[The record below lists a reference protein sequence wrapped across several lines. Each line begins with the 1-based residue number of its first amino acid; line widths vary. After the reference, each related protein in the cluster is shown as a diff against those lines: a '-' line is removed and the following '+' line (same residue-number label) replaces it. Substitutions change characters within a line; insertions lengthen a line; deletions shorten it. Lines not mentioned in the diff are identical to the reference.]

1 MIKSVF
7 SFRRKIILIFSGLV
21 VGFVV
26 LTVKIFLRIL
36 RFAGRRAHVTASL
49 HVVVVVFDD
58 DDDDADTNLETKFPN
73 SRIKF

>member
-49 HVVVVVFDD
+49 HVVVVVVF